1 MDKKTVIAYLKCFKA
16 MGFEI
21 IKSNYGQTALN
32 TLKNDMP
39 MVINN
44 DVGFTTPK
52 PWKWELLDDEIK
64 RLQEEVE
71 AK

>member
-16 MGFEI
+16 MGFEV

-39 MVINN
+39 MVLNN
-44 DVGFTTPK
+44 DMGYTTPQ